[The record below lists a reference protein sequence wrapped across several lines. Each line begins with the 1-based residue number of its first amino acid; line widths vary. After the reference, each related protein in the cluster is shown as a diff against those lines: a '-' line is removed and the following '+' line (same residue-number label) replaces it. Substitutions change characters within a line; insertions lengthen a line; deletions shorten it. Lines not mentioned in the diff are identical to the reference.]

1 MDKQKLL
8 DWLNNEKKKDSVE
21 VEKIKKDFANQL
33 RAMKR
38 EDLFKKPKK
47 TLSSPKVFVERILS
61 KELSKLIDVVSI
73 LSVRSI
79 DEFTSESFFK

>member
-1 MDKQKLL
+1 MMDQQKLL

-33 RAMKR
+33 RTMKR

-47 TLSSPKVFVERILS
+47 TLWMKI
-61 KELSKLIDVVSI
+61 KKMIWGI
-73 LSVRSI
+73 
-79 DEFTSESFFK
+79 